1 MPWACGVWAAGIRER
16 QNGERQFTS
25 IHAIH
30 NTARARGR
38 RCSNFCF
45 LQYNTTTF
53 TITNTLKDN
62 ENSISVFSN
71 FAHRRAVH
79 ARVTGAARVH
89 DARARVPAR
98 ASAPCHARHT
108 YASAY
113 PPASVC
119 RLVGPSAACCSSCGV
134 PAKMK
139 ATARR
144 RLSALQSALSHD
156 RQLLSTTDVASGPPY
171 GPPWLPMTTTQATS
185 NWSSIAEAC
194 ALFRSGAC
202 TPTDLLEA
210 CFARI
215 DATESTY
222 NSFVLQT
229 RAAALAAAAASTERW
244 RKGQQLSALDGIPMG
259 IKDIYDTAGV
269 CTAGGCYAYRNRVP
283 TEDCAVVARLK
294 TAGAVLVGKTFTVE
308 FASGGLLNPQYRD
321 EVTTNPWD
329 STKQPGGSSSG
340 SAAAVAG
347 GQVLIATGSCTG
359 GSIRG
364 PAAYCGLTG
373 FVRVH
378 EVTSQPLL
386 PPEQLSRSPAS
397 FPMISLAHN
406 HKCGRVR
413 RLAQI

>member
-1 MPWACGVWAAGIRER
+1 
-16 QNGERQFTS
+16 
-25 IHAIH
+25 
-30 NTARARGR
+30 
-38 RCSNFCF
+38 
-45 LQYNTTTF
+45 
-53 TITNTLKDN
+53 
-62 ENSISVFSN
+62 
-71 FAHRRAVH
+71 
-79 ARVTGAARVH
+79 
-89 DARARVPAR
+89 
-98 ASAPCHARHT
+98 
-108 YASAY
+108 
-113 PPASVC
+113 
-119 RLVGPSAACCSSCGV
+119 
-134 PAKMK
+134 MK
-139 ATARR
+139 ATPRR

-156 RQLLSTTDVASGPPY
+156 RQRGLTTTTDVASGAPPQ
-171 GPPWLPMTTTQATS
+171 PSS

-215 DATESTY
+215 DATELTY

-229 RAAALAAAAASTERW
+229 RRAPALAAAAASTERW
-244 RKGQQLSALDGIPMG
+244 RKGQPLSALDGIPMG
-259 IKDIYDTAGV
+259 IKDIYDTAGI

-294 TAGAVLVGKTFTVE
+294 SAGAVLVGKTFTVE

-373 FVRVH
+373 FVRAH
-378 EVTSQPLL
+378 PTTSQPLL
-386 PPEQLSRSPAS
+386 PLTSCLCPCVFSDNEP
-397 FPMISLAHN
+397 
-406 HKCGRVR
+406 C
-413 RLAQI
+413 AQS